1 MKKIPKWSIGIFISV
16 VCLVLGAMEGQFVE
30 ENTVTV
36 NISRLKNKLQTIIAE
51 TTPTMSAKTAAN
63 TVDLHPYTRLPI
75 INPRFQYED
84 HSRPYPVRPS
94 G

>member
-30 ENTVTV
+30 IYRKAVMICLEC
-36 NISRLKNKLQTIIAE
+36 IGI
-51 TTPTMSAKTAAN
+51 
-63 TVDLHPYTRLPI
+63 
-75 INPRFQYED
+75 
-84 HSRPYPVRPS
+84 